1 MLELTK
7 QNVYNTIINTL
18 ANKGITTFT
27 IEKDIVLNNMLSSNK
42 DTLTNNEYITI
53 TEEDIQEQQDETAVE
68 ENSTMKSLLK
78 IAITESL
85 NNNGLT
91 L

>member
-1 MLELTK
+1 MVL
-7 QNVYNTIINTL
+7 
-18 ANKGITTFT
+18 
-27 IEKDIVLNNMLSSNK
+27 IEVLVEEDIVLNNMLSSNEE
-42 DTLTNNEYITI
+42 TLTNNEYITI
-53 TEEDIQEQQDETAVE
+53 TEEDIQKQQDETVIE

-91 L
+91 S